1 MSRDKINMS
10 SEVATFVCDN
20 AEKLIL
26 ELIKSSD
33 VVSDEALNKIHTKI
47 VKEKTLRRGRAADAT
62 PEEREKAVCLQIE
75 DVFSDENLERLV
87 KEREE
92 KV

>member
-1 MSRDKINMS
+1 MNYQQINN
-10 SEVATFVCDN
+10 EVATFVCDN

-26 ELIKSSD
+26 ELIKSND

-62 PEEREKAVCLQIE
+62 PEQREKAVCLQIE
-75 DVFSDENLERLV
+75 DIWSDENLEKLM

-92 KV
+92 K